1 MAFQNLRAGSTV
13 YAFTKSASPQFEIGQ
28 VVADPEVRTKYPT
41 VQPIP
46 GQGFAAPPPFMPNQ
60 QEKVVKLSV
69 KFGEKIQPIDGLSPI
84 ADIQDCGNGLFL
96 SCSREAINAEVISY
110 KQLSDSALA
119 PSVLDTH
126 KHISERCAQILS
138 EINPEVAERQ
148 RLEQENKKLRD
159 ELQAIRTETGDVK
172 QMLTTLLNQLGD
184 SSSVDSVQN
193 K

>member
-13 YAFTKSASPQFEIGQ
+13 YAFTKSTSPQFEIGQ
-28 VVADPEVRTKYPT
+28 VIADPEIRTKYPA
-41 VQPIP
+41 VPAIP
-46 GQGFAAPPPFMPNQ
+46 GQGFNAPSPFMPNQ
-60 QEKVVKLSV
+60 QEKVVKLSI
-69 KFGEKIQPIDGLSPI
+69 KFGEKIQPIDGLFPT

-96 SCSREAINAEVISY
+96 SCSREAINAEVIAY

-119 PSVLDTH
+119 PSVIDTH
-126 KHISERCAQILS
+126 KRISERCAQILT

-159 ELQAIRTETGDVK
+159 EMQAIRAETRDVK
-172 QMLTTLLNQLGD
+172 QMMSSLLAQLG
-184 SSSVDSVQN
+184 SPSVGS